1 MSMDIPED
9 LRRVIEEIVNA
20 KLSNIKGKT
29 ETLAFVDSVIEEVK
43 KRGFTLNDDLEA
55 MARPYVVDVLWSLK
69 KKGVISMDEDL
80 LHFTVTRQET

>member
-20 KLSNIKGKT
+20 KLSNIKGRT

>member
-1 MSMDIPED
+1 MSINIPED
-9 LRRVIEEIVNA
+9 LRRAIEEIVNA
-20 KLSNIKGKT
+20 KLSNIKGRT
-29 ETLAFVDSVIEEVK
+29 ETLAFVDSVIEEAK